1 MLQLS
6 QNPLLLL
13 LEDQE
18 TLPPCIY
25 HIHWNGEVALF
36 LDKIM
41 PNETMPI
48 CKSLASNKIGR
59 KVLFSHILLRKL
71 RVCYLISLRR
81 EWSYNILVE
90 EDQKYYSYWS
100 TALQWE
106 CLWMCFVNLPL
117 KNYTLTPW
125 ALQEPFWGKKWEQPF
140 IFWNA
145 TLKH

>member
-6 QNPLLLL
+6 QSPLLFP

-25 HIHWNGEVALF
+25 HIYWNDEEVALF

-41 PNETMPI
+41 PI
-48 CKSLASNKIGR
+48 CKSLALKKKGR
-59 KVLFSHILLRKL
+59 KILLSHILVRKL
-71 RVCYLISLRR
+71 RVWYLISLRR
-81 EWSYNILVE
+81 QWSYNME
-90 EDQKYYSYWS
+90 EDKKYESFRS
-100 TALQWE
+100 TAPQWR

-117 KNYTLTPW
+117 SNYTLTL
-125 ALQEPFWGKKWEQPF
+125 ALQEQFWEKNWKQQPF